1 MNKTLFK
8 KVKDLCKDTGL
19 SEKYLTAIT
28 EKMGGS
34 IEDDSTDE
42 AAIEEVANHIADVAK
57 ESQGEA
63 TRWAN
68 KAKEQMEPKEP
79 KEPKDPKDPKEP
91 KDGKDPKESDKR
103 ISELQEEMDKMKQE
117 QAKKERE
124 ASVKAALDKHG
135 IPEWRR
141 KGLVIPEE
149 EDPDTYC
156 AGLKQDLITQNLIP
170 EDPESVKSASV
181 KNVDEASDALLE
193 SITVK

>member
-42 AAIEEVANHIADVAK
+42 AEIENVANQIADVAK

-68 KAKEQMEPKEP
+68 KAKEPKEP
-79 KEPKDPKDPKEP
+79 DNDPN
-91 KDGKDPKESDKR
+91 KR
-103 ISELQEEMDKMKQE
+103 ISELQAEMDKMKQE
-117 QAKKERE
+117 QAKKDRE
-124 ASVKAALDKHG
+124 TAVQAALNKHG

-141 KGLVIPEE
+141 KGLVIPDE
-149 EDPDTYC
+149 EDPDAYC
-156 AGLKQDLITQNLIP
+156 AGLKQDLITQNLIS
-170 EDPESVKSASV
+170 EDSESVKTANA
-181 KNVDEASDALLE
+181 KNVEEASDALLE
-193 SITVK
+193 SIIVK

>member
-42 AAIEEVANHIADVAK
+42 AEIEKVANQIADVAK

-68 KAKEQMEPKEP
+68 KAKEPKEP
-79 KEPKDPKDPKEP
+79 DNDPN
-91 KDGKDPKESDKR
+91 KR
-103 ISELQEEMDKMKQE
+103 IPELQAEMDKMKQE
-117 QAKKERE
+117 QAKKDRE
-124 ASVKAALDKHG
+124 TAVQAALNKHG

-141 KGLVIPEE
+141 KGLVIPDE
-149 EDPDTYC
+149 EDPDAYC
-156 AGLKQDLITQNLIP
+156 AGLKQDLITQNLIS
-170 EDPESVKSASV
+170 EDPESVKTANA
-181 KNVDEASDALLE
+181 KNVEEASDALLE
-193 SITVK
+193 SIIVK

>member
-42 AAIEEVANHIADVAK
+42 AEIEKVANQIADVAK

-68 KAKEQMEPKEP
+68 KAKEPKEP
-79 KEPKDPKDPKEP
+79 KEPDNDPN
-91 KDGKDPKESDKR
+91 KR
-103 ISELQEEMDKMKQE
+103 ISELQAEMDKMKQE
-117 QAKKERE
+117 QAKKDRE
-124 ASVKAALDKHG
+124 TAVQAALNKHG

-141 KGLVIPEE
+141 KGLVIPDEE
-149 EDPDTYC
+149 EPDAYC
-156 AGLKQDLITQNLIP
+156 AGLKQDLITQNLIS
-170 EDPESVKSASV
+170 EDPESVKTANA
-181 KNVDEASDALLE
+181 KNVEEASDALLE
-193 SITVK
+193 SIIVK